1 MQAGPSSSAAQQ
13 VLPDGP
19 EPVVFEV
26 EYTPT
31 EQLEPLEDAEAQ
43 SKVCSLRC
51 LPTVGQPE
59 ALYGLQHLLAALGV
73 LLHHVRTGCRTI

>member
-1 MQAGPSSSAAQQ
+1 M
-13 VLPDGP
+13 LPDGP

-43 SKVCSLRC
+43 SKVCSLRRWP
-51 LPTVGQPE
+51 LWGSKH
-59 ALYGLQHLLAALGV
+59 GLACGTSSLQSICFCI
-73 LLHHVRTGCRTI
+73 LHTHRTLRYLNN